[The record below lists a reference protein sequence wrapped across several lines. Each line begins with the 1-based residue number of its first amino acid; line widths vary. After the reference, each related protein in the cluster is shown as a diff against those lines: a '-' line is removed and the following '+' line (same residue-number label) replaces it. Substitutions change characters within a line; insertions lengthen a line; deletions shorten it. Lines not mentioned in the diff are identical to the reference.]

1 MARHGKEI
9 QFNIKKNKGDAMSN
23 KIQQKIS
30 PQSIEN
36 EKVVLGGMLHNPEC
50 IKEICEIV
58 REDDFYSKKNR
69 KIFRHIVQ
77 MYRLDQAV
85 SVPTLCDRL
94 DKARELEPEDINYIV
109 DLPNNTTG
117 PIHSKQAAKKVK
129 DLSNKRKLIELIEL
143 RKSNLYCPDVDLN
156 AEIQSFEEGLSKLR
170 NEIPSQCPAINID
183 DILAVSDESIKWL
196 VKNFIPQGG
205 VVDFFGAPSSG
216 KTTFILCLLF
226 AAVTGSNL
234 YPLQI
239 EGNRKVLIV
248 GGEKSSLGD
257 WKRSFEF
264 AKRTLGINNSGLI
277 NNKIQILDTF
287 STPERLQ
294 NKYLLRLENKEWAKT
309 RTWWDMTRVIESFKP
324 DIILFDTLSSCFL
337 GYSPLLWVEHQKLIL
352 KLTLLA
358 KQYDLTI
365 FTVSHTNQTSRFEP
379 LAKRLDYTA
388 RSGNNGI
395 PGELRCLLG
404 FSTLHKKEIKAL
416 ELDNTGQY
424 IACCVSKANDFLPRN
439 NVWNPLVFQF
449 YGGRMRYVREVDT
462 LQLEEASKKKSK
474 SSKSQSTSTSTKKL
488 VW

>member
-1 MARHGKEI
+1 
-9 QFNIKKNKGDAMSN
+9 MSN

-257 WKRSFEF
+257 RRRS
-264 AKRTLGINNSGLI
+264 
-277 NNKIQILDTF
+277 
-287 STPERLQ
+287 
-294 NKYLLRLENKEWAKT
+294 
-309 RTWWDMTRVIESFKP
+309 
-324 DIILFDTLSSCFL
+324 
-337 GYSPLLWVEHQKLIL
+337 
-352 KLTLLA
+352 
-358 KQYDLTI
+358 
-365 FTVSHTNQTSRFEP
+365 
-379 LAKRLDYTA
+379 
-388 RSGNNGI
+388 
-395 PGELRCLLG
+395 
-404 FSTLHKKEIKAL
+404 
-416 ELDNTGQY
+416 
-424 IACCVSKANDFLPRN
+424 
-439 NVWNPLVFQF
+439 
-449 YGGRMRYVREVDT
+449 
-462 LQLEEASKKKSK
+462 
-474 SSKSQSTSTSTKKL
+474 
-488 VW
+488 